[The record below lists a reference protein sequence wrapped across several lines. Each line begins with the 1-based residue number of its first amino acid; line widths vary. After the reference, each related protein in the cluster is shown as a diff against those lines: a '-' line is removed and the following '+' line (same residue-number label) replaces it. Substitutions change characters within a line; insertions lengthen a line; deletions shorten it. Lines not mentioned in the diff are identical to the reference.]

1 MRIILTIIL
10 SLCFFISSAQDQVQ
24 TMDLSFD
31 NKTTEEIIAQIEA
44 QTDYRF
50 YFLKEWLG
58 DERINGNYSNE
69 NIENILNDILRNSVL
84 NFYLLDKKII
94 LTKNHAIHDKVPEED
109 QIVVDDFGEEERAK
123 PVFIVSEKTL
133 IEEVEEETVPE
144 SIGKEETESKQ
155 TRFTIS
161 GLIKDVDNGK
171 PLANVAVSV
180 RGKGIGTSTDSNGY
194 YKLELLPG
202 SYTLVTNSLSTRS
215 AQRKIVVYNN
225 GEINFSL
232 KEKFETLSEVLIE
245 ADADRNV
252 KEVITGVTKIEV
264 EGIKNIPLVLGE
276 RDIMKVAVTLPG
288 ISTTGEGSNGYNVRG
303 GKTDQN
309 LILLDEAAIYN
320 PSHFFGVF
328 SALNPFTTGNVTIY
342 KGNIPAEYGGRL
354 SSVFDITTKD
364 ANTEKFSGEAS
375 IGPVTSNLV
384 VELPIVKNEAAIMLG
399 GRSTYSNWILRSLD
413 DESLKNSEASFF
425 DIIAKYN
432 HKLNDNNDIKVS
444 AYYSKDKFSITSDSI
459 YGYSNRMVS
468 LGWNHKFND
477 NNKAA
482 LTLTNSEY
490 QFDIEYDGDFNT
502 DFGLDYS
509 NNETEL
515 KLKFN
520 YDPSERAGYTYGLA
534 SKLYNISPGT
544 FKPLNGD
551 SDIQRLDLDKEKG
564 LETSLFVSNN
574 FEVNEKLAFDAG
586 LRYSVY
592 AFLGEATQ
600 NIYQEGQPRNE
611 STFLESEEFGN
622 NEVIETYGGL
632 EGRFSARY
640 FLQEDLSIKA
650 SYNNTFQYI
659 HTLST
664 NTTVSPTDTW
674 KLSDK
679 NIKPQRAQQL
689 AVGVYKNFEDNMY
702 ELSIEAYGK
711 TYDNILDYKV
721 GAQLLLN
728 ESLETEV
735 LQGEGRSY
743 GLEFLIKKN
752 RGIWNGWIGYTYSR
766 TELKLDSEF
775 AEERVNN
782 GEYFPANYD
791 KPHDFSAVLNYK
803 MTQRFSFSGN
813 FSYQTGR
820 PITYPIGTYQFNGAE
835 FTLYSDRNQFR
846 IPDYYRLD
854 VGFNYEGNHKIKK
867 LAQSFWNLS
876 IYNVLGRNNPYSVFF
891 VTENGEI
898 KAYQSSIFSVPI
910 PTLTFNFKF

>member
-10 SLCFFISSAQDQVQ
+10 SLSFFISSAQDRFQ

-31 NKTTEEIIAQIEA
+31 NKTIEEIIIQIES

-50 YFLKEWLG
+50 YFLKEWFG
-58 DERINGNYSNE
+58 DERISGTYSNE
-69 NIENILNDILRNSVL
+69 PIENILNDLFRNTVL

-94 LTKNHAIHDKVPEED
+94 LTKNHAIHDKIPEGN
-109 QIVVDDFGEEERAK
+109 QIVVDDFGEDERAK
-123 PVFIVSEKTL
+123 PVFITTEKAP
-133 IEEVEEETVPE
+133 IAEVNEEPIIRR
-144 SIGKEETESKQ
+144 IGKEEAESKQ
-155 TRFTIS
+155 TKFTIS
-161 GLIKDVDNGK
+161 GLVKNVDTGN
-171 PLANVAVSV
+171 PLANVAISV
-180 RGKGIGTSTDSNGY
+180 RGKGIGTSTDTDGY
-194 YKLELLPG
+194 YELLLSPG
-202 SYTLVTNSLSTRS
+202 TYTLVTNSLNTRS
-215 AQRKIVVYNN
+215 RQKRIVVYNN
-225 GEINFSL
+225 GVVSFNL
-232 KEKFETLSEVLIE
+232 KEKFEALSEVLIE
-245 ADADRNV
+245 ADANRNV
-252 KEVITGVTKIEV
+252 KEVITGVTKIEL

-276 RDIMKVAVTLPG
+276 RDIMKVAITLPG

-320 PSHFFGVF
+320 PSHFFGIF
-328 SALNPFTTGNVTIY
+328 SAINPFTTGNVAIY

-364 ANTEKFSGEAS
+364 ANTRKFSGEAS

-384 VELPIVKNEAAIMLG
+384 LELPIVKDEAAIMVG
-399 GRSTYSNWILRSLD
+399 GRSTYSGWILRSLD
-413 DESLKNSEASFF
+413 EESLKNSEASFF
-425 DIIAKYN
+425 DAIVKYN
-432 HKLNDNNDIKVS
+432 HKLNDNNDIKAS
-444 AYYSKDKFSITSDSI
+444 AYYSKDRFSITSDSL
-459 YGYSNRMVS
+459 YGYSNRLMS
-468 LGWNHKFND
+468 LGWNHKFNEK
-477 NNKAA
+477 NRASI
-482 LTLTNSEY
+482 TITNSAY
-490 QFDIEYDGDFNT
+490 RFDIEYDGDFND
-502 DFGLDYS
+502 DFALDYG

-520 YDPSERAGYTYGLA
+520 YDLSERSKYTYGLA

-544 FKPLNGD
+544 FKPLTSD
-551 SDIQRLDLDKEKG
+551 SDIERLDLDKEKG
-564 LETSLFVSNN
+564 LETSLFFSNN
-574 FEVNEKLAFDAG
+574 FVVNEKLAFDAG

-592 AFLGEATQ
+592 AFLGAATQ
-600 NIYQEGQPRNE
+600 NSYQDGQPRNE
-611 STFLESEEFGN
+611 STFLESEVYGK
-622 NEVIETYGGL
+622 NEVVETYGGL

-640 FLQEDLSIKA
+640 FLQDDLSIKA
-650 SYNNTFQYI
+650 SYNNTYQYI

-679 NIKPQRAQQL
+679 NIKPQRAQQISL
-689 AVGVYKNFEDNMY
+689 GIYRNFEDNMY
-702 ELSIEAYGK
+702 EVSLEAYGK

-743 GLEFLIKKN
+743 GVELLIKKN
-752 RGIWNGWIGYTYSR
+752 RGIWNGWVGYTYSR
-766 TELKLDSEF
+766 SELKLDSEF

-782 GEYFPANYD
+782 GKYFPANYD
-791 KPHDFSAVLNYK
+791 KPHDFSAVLNYQLTK
-803 MTQRFSFSGN
+803 RFSFSGN
-813 FSYQTGR
+813 LSYQTGR

-835 FTLYSDRNQFR
+835 YTLYTDRNQFR

-867 LAQSFWNLS
+867 FAHSFWNLS

-891 VTENGEI
+891 VTEDGQI
-898 KAYQSSIFSVPI
+898 KAYKSSIFSIPV
-910 PTLTFNFKF
+910 PTLSFNFKF

>member
-1 MRIILTIIL
+1 MRIKLTIIL
-10 SLCFFISSAQDQVQ
+10 SLCFSISSAQDRSQS
-24 TMDLSFD
+24 MDLSFE
-31 NKTTEEIIAQIEA
+31 NKTIEEVIIQIES

-50 YFLKEWLG
+50 YFLKEWLS
-58 DERINGNYSNE
+58 DESISANYSNE
-69 NIENILNDILRNSVL
+69 SLENILNDILKGTLL

-94 LTKNHAIHDKVPEED
+94 LTKNQAIHDTIPEDD
-109 QIVVDDFGEEERAK
+109 QIVVDDLDEEERAK
-123 PVFIVSEKTL
+123 PVFIVAEKTP
-133 IEEVEEETVPE
+133 ITEDTEEELPE
-144 SIGKEETESKQ
+144 SIGKEEAQSKQ
-155 TRFTIS
+155 TKFTIS
-161 GLIKDVDNGK
+161 GLVKNVDNGK
-171 PLANVAVSV
+171 PMANVAISV
-180 RGKGIGTSTDSNGY
+180 RGKGIGTSTDTNGY
-194 YKLELLPG
+194 YELLLSPG
-202 SYTLVTNSLSTRS
+202 TYTLVTNSLNTRS
-215 AQRKIVVYNN
+215 RQKRIVVYNN
-225 GEINFSL
+225 GVVSFNL
-232 KEKFETLSEVLIE
+232 KERFETLSEVLIE
-245 ADADRNV
+245 ADANRNV
-252 KEVITGVTKIEV
+252 KEVITGVTKIEM
-264 EGIKNIPLVLGE
+264 EGIRNIPLVLGE
-276 RDIMKVAVTLPG
+276 RDIMKVAITLPG
-288 ISTTGEGSNGYNVRG
+288 ITTTGEGSNGYNVRG

-320 PSHFFGVF
+320 PSHFFGIF
-328 SALNPFTTGNVTIY
+328 SAINPFTTGNVAIY

-384 VELPIVKNEAAIMLG
+384 LEVPIVKDEAAIMFG
-399 GRSTYSNWILRSLD
+399 ARSTYSGWILRSLD

-425 DIIAKYN
+425 DAIVKYN
-432 HKLNDNNDIKVS
+432 HKLNDNNDIKIS
-444 AYYSKDKFSITSDSI
+444 AYYSKDRFSITSDSI
-459 YGYSNRMVS
+459 YGYSNRLMS
-468 LGWNHKFND
+468 LGWNHKFNEK
-477 NNKAA
+477 NKAA
-482 LTLTNSEY
+482 FTITNSAY
-490 QFDIEYDGDFNT
+490 QFDIEYDGDFND
-502 DFGLDYS
+502 DFALDYS

-515 KLKFN
+515 KLKFD
-520 YDPSERAGYTYGLA
+520 YDPSERSKYTYGLA

-544 FKPLNGD
+544 FKPLTSD
-551 SDIQRLDLDKEKG
+551 SDIERLDLDKEKG

-600 NIYQEGQPRNE
+600 NMYQDGQPRNQ
-611 STFLESEEFGN
+611 STLIESEVYGK
-622 NEVIETYGGL
+622 NEVVETYGGL

-640 FLQEDLSIKA
+640 FLQDDLSIKA

-689 AVGVYKNFEDNMY
+689 VLGVYRNFEDNMY
-702 ELSIEAYGK
+702 EVSLEAYGK

-728 ESLETEV
+728 ENLETEV

-743 GLEFLIKKN
+743 GVEFLIKKN

-766 TELKLDSEF
+766 TELKLDSDF
-775 AEERVNN
+775 AEERVNS
-782 GEYFPANYD
+782 GKYFPANYD
-791 KPHDFSAVLNYK
+791 KPHDFSAVLNYQLTK
-803 MTQRFSFSGN
+803 RFSFSGN
-813 FSYQTGR
+813 LSYQTGR

-835 FTLYSDRNQFR
+835 YTLYSDRNQFR

-867 LAQSFWNLS
+867 FAHSFWNLS

-891 VTENGEI
+891 VTDDGQI
-898 KAYQSSIFSVPI
+898 KAYQSSIFSVPV